1 MPSPPE
7 FLPET
12 QAYLRRCQSP
22 DDLARLLREREGR
35 VLNLFM
41 QANRHVVGSNK
52 ARSLA
57 IYLAGLTLGAFFSA
71 ASQPLFLTLF
81 GITMAVVLIRLR
93 RDRAI
98 DRAVK
103 TRIANLQSLGLV
115 NCALSHHHTDTIEGM
130 ETALGLS
137 SQSPPST
144 QHDDT

>member
-115 NCALSHHHTDTIEGM
+115 NCALSHHHADTIEGM
-130 ETALGLS
+130 EAALGLS
-137 SQSPPST
+137 SQPVPSMPH
-144 QHDDT
+144 HDT

>member
-12 QAYLRRCQSP
+12 QAHLRRCQSP

-57 IYLAGLTLGAFFSA
+57 IYLAGLTLGAFFSS
-71 ASQPLFLTLF
+71 ASQPLFLILF
-81 GITMAVVLIRLR
+81 GITMAVVLLRLR

-115 NCALSHHHTDTIEGM
+115 NCALSHHHADTIEGM
-130 ETALGLS
+130 EAALGLS
-137 SQSPPST
+137 SQPVPT
-144 QHDDT
+144 KPHHDT

>member
-1 MPSPPE
+1 MPSQPE

-12 QAYLRRCQSP
+12 QDYLRRCQSP
-22 DDLARLLREREGR
+22 DDLARLLREREGK
-35 VLNLFM
+35 VLSLFM
-41 QANRHVVGSNK
+41 QANRHVIGSNK

-71 ASQPLFLTLF
+71 GSQPLFLTLF
-81 GITMAVVLIRLR
+81 LITMVVVLIRLR

-115 NCALSHHHTDTIEGM
+115 NCALSHHHADTIERM

-137 SQSPPST
+137 AKPTPSQ
-144 QHDDT
+144 QHHDT

>member
-1 MPSPPE
+1 MPSQPE

-12 QAYLRRCQSP
+12 QAYLKSCQSP

-35 VLNLFM
+35 VLGLFM
-41 QANRHVVGSNK
+41 QANRHVLVSNK
-52 ARSLA
+52 ARILA

-71 ASQPLFLTLF
+71 ASQILFLTLF
-81 GITMAVVLIRLR
+81 VITMVVVLIRLR

-115 NCALSHHHTDTIEGM
+115 NCALSHHHANTIEGL
-130 ETALGLS
+130 EAALGLS
-137 SQSPPST
+137 SQPTPSK
-144 QHDDT
+144 QHHDT

>member
-35 VLNLFM
+35 VLSLFM

-81 GITMAVVLIRLR
+81 VITMAVVLIRLR
-93 RDRAI
+93 KDRAI

-103 TRIANLQSLGLV
+103 TRIANLQSLGVV
-115 NCALSHHHTDTIEGM
+115 NCALSHHHADTIEGM
-130 ETALGLS
+130 EAALGLS
-137 SQSPPST
+137 SQSVPAKPH
-144 QHDDT
+144 HDT

>member
-1 MPSPPE
+1 MPSTPE

-57 IYLAGLTLGAFFSA
+57 IYLAGLTLGAFFGA

-115 NCALSHHHTDTIEGM
+115 NCALSHHHADTIEGM
-130 ETALGLS
+130 EAALGLS
-137 SQSPPST
+137 SQPVSSKPH
-144 QHDDT
+144 HDP

>member
-1 MPSPPE
+1 MPSLPE

-22 DDLARLLREREGR
+22 DDLARLLREREGT
-35 VLNLFM
+35 VLSLFM

-115 NCALSHHHTDTIEGM
+115 NCALSHHHADTIEGM
-130 ETALGLS
+130 EAALGLS
-137 SQSPPST
+137 SQPVSSKPH
-144 QHDDT
+144 HDT